1 MFWAVVGECRGEA
14 RKTTFVWIFSV
25 SRQEEPSSVVKPPP
39 LQRVHVISSQDIH
52 RIYLNKNLQLQMSCD
67 YFSDY
72 LRGFQWCHKRGSSLL
87 SDLRQSSYKL
97 APFIFIRT
105 NRKDCGPGLSSLSL
119 HLAPELAGL
128 NLHKSGLTVSRRDLY
143 FTLLLT
149 TSCFYEE
156 KQMCFSV
163 STKQSNPRYYLYT
176 ECSNYKQGNCCSKTE
191 TVIFNIFPNLPS
203 SLPPSLLFFSRKNTT
218 KELVVENN
226 FSCLLPSILS
236 TSASKIS
243 IRITNLRME
252 LFKALLSTVKRC
264 FICF

>member
-119 HLAPELAGL
+119 RSAPALAGL
-128 NLHKSGLTVSRRDLY
+128 NLHKSGLTVSSLETGAASQPLLY
-143 FTLLLT
+143 LAFDYFMFLWRKANVFL
-149 TSCFYEE
+149 CFH
-156 KQMCFSV
+156 
-163 STKQSNPRYYLYT
+163 
-176 ECSNYKQGNCCSKTE
+176 KT
-191 TVIFNIFPNLPS
+191 I
-203 SLPPSLLFFSRKNTT
+203 
-218 KELVVENN
+218 
-226 FSCLLPSILS
+226 
-236 TSASKIS
+236 
-243 IRITNLRME
+243 
-252 LFKALLSTVKRC
+252 
-264 FICF
+264 